1 MRKNY
6 ILTTLIFV
14 LSFSLNAQTMT
25 YSISDIGTNA
35 NGNKEIALIAT
46 PDFTETNGNS
56 ADMGAVVAISGGG
69 YLLPGNTGFVNDCVF
84 TPPATNV
91 CDYALPATEW
101 DATYLTGP
109 SAASGKYVYQLI
121 RTPAGATNVFF
132 DAESGTPLIMAVF
145 QVTTGSGAPTTG
157 DIVLVDNTD
166 PLINSEPNEDWL
178 NINYAT
184 ATGGST
190 QDVIGAVDTTP
201 ISFSVLGVSDNILED
216 VSLYP
221 NPTNGLVSIKGIED
235 LQTVKVFNISGQEV
249 MSQET
254 SELQLDM
261 TALQSGVYF
270 LELTTQKG
278 SATKKIIK
286 Q

>member
-6 ILTTLIFV
+6 ITVV
-14 LSFSLNAQTMT
+14 LLVLGFSLNAQNMT

-69 YLLPGNTGFVNDCVF
+69 YLLPTNTGFVNDCVF

-91 CDYALPATEW
+91 CDYAIPATEW

-109 SAASGKYVYQLI
+109 SAASGGKYVYQLA
-121 RTPAGATNVFF
+121 RTPGTTNVFF
-132 DAESGTPLIMAVF
+132 DAESGTPIIMAVF
-145 QVTTGSGAPTTG
+145 QVTTGAGAPTSG
-157 DIVLVDNTD
+157 DIVLVDNSD
-166 PLINSEPNEDWL
+166 PLISGEWNEDWL

-190 QDVIGAVDTTP
+190 QDVISTVDTTP
-201 ISFSVLGVSDNILED
+201 ISFSVLGTPDIKLEGVS
-216 VSLYP
+216 VYP
-221 NPTNGLVSIKGIED
+221 NPTSGLVSIQGVDAIES
-235 LQTVKVFNISGQEV
+235 VEV
-249 MSQET
+249 MDITGKLVKTIKDSSSQI
-254 SELQLDM
+254 DM
-261 TALQSGVYF
+261 RELQSGVYF
-270 LELTTQKG
+270 MRISTTKG
-278 SATKKIIK
+278 FATKKIVK

>member
-6 ILTTLIFV
+6 ITVV
-14 LSFSLNAQTMT
+14 LLVLGFSLNAQNMT

-69 YLLPGNTGFVNDCVF
+69 YLLPTNTGFVNDCVF
-84 TPPATNV
+84 TPPNTNV
-91 CDYALPATEW
+91 CDYDIPATEW

-109 SAASGKYVYQLI
+109 SAASGGKYVYQLA
-121 RTPAGATNVFF
+121 RTPGTTNVFF
-132 DAESGTPLIMAVF
+132 DAESGTPIIMAVF
-145 QVTTGSGAPTTG
+145 QVTTGAGAPTSG
-157 DIVLVDNTD
+157 DIVLVDNSD
-166 PLINSEPNEDWL
+166 PLISGEWNEDWL

-190 QDVIGAVDTTP
+190 QDVISTVDTTP
-201 ISFSVLGVSDNILED
+201 ISFSVLGTPDIKLEGVS
-216 VSLYP
+216 VYP
-221 NPTNGLVSIKGIED
+221 NPTSGLVSIQGVDAIES
-235 LQTVKVFNISGQEV
+235 VEV
-249 MSQET
+249 MDITGKLVKTIKDSSSQI
-254 SELQLDM
+254 DM
-261 TALQSGVYF
+261 RELQSGVYF
-270 LELTTQKG
+270 MRISTTKG
-278 SATKKIIK
+278 FATKKIVK

>member
-6 ILTTLIFV
+6 ITV
-14 LSFSLNAQTMT
+14 LLLVLGFSLNAQYMT

-69 YLLPGNTGFVNDCVF
+69 YLLPTNTGFVNDCVF

-91 CDYALPATEW
+91 CDYDIPATEW

-109 SAASGKYVYQLI
+109 SAASGGKYVYQLL
-121 RTPAGATNVFF
+121 RTPGVTNVFF
-132 DAESGTPLIMAVF
+132 DAVSGTPIIMAVF

-166 PLINSEPNEDWL
+166 PIISSEPNEDWL

-190 QDVIGAVDTTP
+190 QDVIATVDTTP
-201 ISFSVLGVSDNILED
+201 ISFGVLSTPDVKLEGVSI
-216 VSLYP
+216 YP
-221 NPTNGLVSIKGIED
+221 NPTSGLVSIKGVDAID
-235 LQTVKVFNISGQEV
+235 FVEV
-249 MSQET
+249 MDITGKLVKTIKDNSTQI
-254 SELQLDM
+254 DM
-261 TALQSGVYF
+261 RDLQSGVYF
-270 LELTTQKG
+270 MRISTTKG
-278 SATKKIIK
+278 FATKKIVK